1 MSAGPSRRSAAE
13 RWLAEAEEEL
23 AAARLLLDSGSPPR
37 IACFVAH
44 LASEKAPKAVLID
57 AEGDAPRTHDL
68 VGLLAVLPP
77 AAARLFAA
85 DQLAELNVWAIR
97 GRYPADAPE
106 ADASTGAR
114 MIELAR
120 RAVSG
125 ARAIVLGGLA

>member
-1 MSAGPSRRSAAE
+1 M
-13 RWLAEAEEEL
+13 
-23 AAARLLLDSGSPPR
+23 
-37 IACFVAH
+37 AH
-44 LASEKAPKAVLID
+44 LASEKALKAVLID

-125 ARAIVLGGLA
+125 ARASVLGGLA